1 MNRLTLDQLQEIVYS
16 ATSSAKALFNL
27 MQCGA
32 NVYNSA
38 FRPEWYSVTVDG
50 HCVSFS
56 DNPNDALFYVFFDHK
71 MVTKEVRAQFLE
83 SQREKTFSVAA
94 VEPVEA
100 RPTSSDQL
108 SDTIPQTTV
117 QMLDCFRFIF
127 GIDTANGHYQDILFD
142 VMKSHLF
149 SHAINFNDLTVYEI
163 RILMMTADSIFDHLM
178 SIDLSTESVDK

>member
-56 DNPNDALFYVFFDHK
+56 DNPNDALFYVFFDNK
-71 MVTKEVRAQFLE
+71 MVTTEVRAQFLE
-83 SQREKTFSVAA
+83 SQRGKTFSVAA

-100 RPTSSDQL
+100 HPATPHL
-108 SDTIPQTTV
+108 CDTIPQTTV

-149 SHAINFNDLTVYEI
+149 ANSIIFNDLTVYEI
-163 RILMMTADSIFDHLM
+163 RTLMMTADLIFDHLM
-178 SIDLSTESVDK
+178 SSNLSTDSVHN